1 MNIDKVIEYV
11 KKNIPFY
18 MKEEFK
24 EFSSIEQFPC
34 ITKYMIREDYGS
46 FISNELGS
54 DKDKLVEM
62 LETKTLSTK
71 GWYNDFGVIRDVYV
85 EETSGTTGVP
95 FLCAKTEKERTKL
108 GVFLWKERMLRD
120 PKVSKDN
127 YFQFSHIGRNMIN
140 PNAYDY
146 QVDHLVQLYSDIKD
160 KKMRWIHGTPNALIN
175 HIKVFKE
182 NEIELDVPDLKV
194 IECTGSYL
202 STEEKQSI
210 EAFFKVK
217 VLDLYGSIETWPIAL
232 TCNNGIMHLLEKNV
246 YFELIDS
253 EGNVINETGKVGR
266 VVVTTLRNHIFP
278 LIRYTMGDYAIYL
291 DRDQCSCNCK
301 GRMIKLLEGRE
312 NNIIKGLPNTRFGNK
327 EFARIVATGKLKF
340 PKLDLRYIKV
350 IQNGLSDFEIWINE
364 FDNSDAFIDLLHSI
378 MEQEFDKSLTVTVKK
393 LNAEQIDERKHD
405 KPNIFICKC

>member
-1 MNIDKVIEYV
+1 MSIDKVIEYA

-18 MKEEFK
+18 MNKKFN
-24 EFSSIEQFPC
+24 SIEQFPL
-34 ITKYMIREDYGS
+34 ITKYMIREDYES
-46 FISNELGS
+46 FISNEIGS
-54 DKDKLVEM
+54 EKNKLVEM

-95 FLCAKTEKERTKL
+95 FLCAKTEKERTIL
-108 GVFLWKERMLRD
+108 GVYLWKERMLRD
-120 PKVSKDN
+120 PEVSKDN

-140 PNAYDY
+140 PNAYNY
-146 QVDHLVQLYSDIKD
+146 QIDHLVQLYSNIKD

-175 HIKVFKE
+175 HIKVLKE
-182 NEIELDVPDLKV
+182 NEIKLDLPDLKF

-202 STEEKQSI
+202 STEAKKTI
-210 EAFFKVK
+210 EEFFEVK

-232 TCNNGIMHLLEKNV
+232 TCNNDNMHIMEKNV

-266 VVVTTLRNHIFP
+266 IVVTTLRNRIFP
-278 LIRYTMGDYAIYL
+278 LIRYTMGDYAMYL
-291 DRDQCSCNCK
+291 ESTQCSCKCK

-312 NNIIKGLPNTRFGNK
+312 NNIIKGLPSMKFGNK
-327 EFARIVATGKLKF
+327 EFARIVATVKLRF

-350 IQNGLSDFEIWINE
+350 IQNGLGDFEIWINE
-364 FDNSDAFIDLLHSI
+364 FDNADAFIDMLHSI
-378 MEQEFDKSLTVTVKK
+378 MEQEFDKRLTVTVIK
-393 LNAEQIDERKHD
+393 LNAEQIEARKYD